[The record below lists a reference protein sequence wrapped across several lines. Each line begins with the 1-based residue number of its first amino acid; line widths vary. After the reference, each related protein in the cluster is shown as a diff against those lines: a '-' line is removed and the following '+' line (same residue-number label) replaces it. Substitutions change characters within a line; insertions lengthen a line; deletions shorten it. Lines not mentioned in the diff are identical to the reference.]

1 MAGPVVITG
10 AGGFVCSAMARA
22 LADAGYEVVAID
34 RSFDAEARA
43 ALTGIETI
51 EADLLS
57 GGGLPE
63 GLSPGAVIH
72 GAAITAAPAEAGMTP
87 ARHLAANTGLLTAML
102 DWAQRAGADR
112 FLFLSSTGI
121 FTGED
126 GQGAARLT
134 EDLPATGC
142 SPYAAA
148 KRAGEILVR
157 AADADDFAT
166 LSLRLGNIFGPGE
179 RARPSRPGLS
189 LPHRLR
195 REAAAGPVRS
205 GHARAE
211 REWSWLPDLARKMPA
226 LLAAM
231 PYLEPGVLH
240 PGAPPVLADREMAR
254 LVTGREVAL
263 PDGGEAPRPPM
274 ASIRRSPFDAVDWTP
289 VADGLRQ
296 LGLLA

>member
-1 MAGPVVITG
+1 MTGPIVITG

-22 LADAGYEVVAID
+22 LADAGHAVVAID

-43 ALTGIETI
+43 ALRGIETI

-57 GGGLPE
+57 GGALLE
-63 GLSPGAVIH
+63 GLAAGAIIH
-72 GAAITAAPAEAGMTP
+72 GAAITADPAEAGLTP

-102 DWAQRAGADR
+102 GWAQRAGADR

-121 FTGED
+121 FTGAD
-126 GQGAARLT
+126 AQGAARLT
-134 EDLPATGC
+134 EDLPATSH

-157 AADADDFAT
+157 AAHTAEFAT

-195 REAAAGPVRS
+195 AEAAKGPVRS
-205 GHARAE
+205 GDARAE
-211 REWSWLPDLARKMPA
+211 REWIWLPDLARNMPA
-226 LLAAM
+226 LLATM
-231 PYLEPGVLH
+231 PDLDAGVLH
-240 PGAPPVLADREMAR
+240 PGTPPVLADREMAR
-254 LVTGREVAL
+254 LVTGQDVAL
-263 PDGGEAPRPPM
+263 PEGVEAPRPPM
-274 ASIRRSPFDAVDWTP
+274 ASTRRSPFDAVAWTP